1 MRAPKRLLPSSLL
14 LLVWSAFGYG
24 QAVYKSVD
32 AQGNVSY
39 SNTRPSD
46 APVVQ
51 PMVIRPDAPAAA
63 SAEAERLRT
72 DVDKQA
78 AEEQKR
84 RDEQRAQKM
93 QRAAAVGQ
101 AEKRLK
107 EARDALEA
115 TKQQREAERKSL
127 DRGTRVDNLAVSD
140 RIKQQALK
148 VREAER
154 ALSEAKT
161 APLPA
166 TPETQSATP
175 PAQTKGATPPAG
187 GAPAAPPDTRG

>member
-1 MRAPKRLLPSSLL
+1 MRAPNRLFLSSLL
-14 LLVWSAFGYG
+14 LLAWSGLGYG

-32 AQGNVSY
+32 AQGNVTY
-39 SNTRPSD
+39 SGTRPSD

-51 PMVIRPDAPAAA
+51 PIAIRHDTPTAG
-63 SAEAERLRT
+63 SAEAERLRA

-78 AEEQKR
+78 AEEQER
-84 RDEQRAQKM
+84 RDQQRAQKV

-115 TKQQREAERKSL
+115 TKQQRDAERKSL
-127 DRGTRVDNLAVSD
+127 DRGTRVDDLAASD

-148 VREAER
+148 VREAEQ
-154 ALSEAKT
+154 ALNEAKT

-166 TPETQSATP
+166 TPETQSAQP

-187 GAPAAPPDTRG
+187 GAPAARSGTRG